1 MKRTFKRTINF
12 KLCITMLLMILL
24 SIVLLE
30 ITSNIDNTVSI
41 KSLYLSR
48 IILSYII
55 LPILLLITFVTDFF
69 IWPDFKISVV
79 KKNGYLIFELAKN
92 DHRIIKINNLK
103 INKKISKLILSDGN
117 SIMEIPY
124 NKELFNFL
132 MRVSK

>member
-30 ITSNIDNTVSI
+30 ITSNTDNTVFI